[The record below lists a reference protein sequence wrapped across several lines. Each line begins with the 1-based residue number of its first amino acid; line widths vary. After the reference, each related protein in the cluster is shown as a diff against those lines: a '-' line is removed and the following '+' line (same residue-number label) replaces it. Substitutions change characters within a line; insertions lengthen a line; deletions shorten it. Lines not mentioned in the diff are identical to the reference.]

1 MTGMLSLLLFAG
13 FATAVSAADGRDLD
27 SLQRVVDSLREI
39 AEERMYE
46 NDDAEYDTLLQ
57 IEQKYGG
64 GAIKITHSPDDIVQ
78 MGGDVTVD
86 ATTSVSG
93 DAVALGG
100 NMTVHGIVKGDAV
113 AIGGSLYLE
122 PGSRVEGDAVSIGGR
137 VRKSETASVGG
148 EIVSIGPGMG
158 AMLPWIKDTERSMS
172 QRIGGVI
179 RSSFIGYLLI
189 FFLILIFVDLFGGA
203 TDRACTYVAS
213 DVVKAGLAGFL
224 TLLLTPVII
233 GVLAVTVIGL
243 PVIPL
248 YLLAL
253 VVVFFWGMV
262 VVSLEAGRVWGTRV
276 LPSVSHGRWLALLGA
291 VLLTLPKYAGK
302 LLAAIGGPL
311 HIVGWSLSVVGS
323 VILFVAICVGIG
335 SLVMSRLG
343 RRSMDWNDLD
353 SGAIDPVDPV
363 DPDEPGD
370 RSGVPATS

>member
-1 MTGMLSLLLFAG
+1 MMGILSILLFAG
-13 FATAVSAADGRDLD
+13 PLTTVSAADGPDLD

-39 AEERMYE
+39 AEERIYE
-46 NDDAEYDTLLQ
+46 NDDAEYDTLIQ
-57 IEQKYGG
+57 FEQKAHGG
-64 GAIKITHSPDDIVQ
+64 TIKITHSPDDIVQ
-78 MGGDVTVD
+78 MGGDVIVD
-86 ATTSVSG
+86 ATTRVRG

-100 NMTVHGIVKGDAV
+100 NMTVHGIVEGDAV

-122 PGSRVEGDAVSIGGR
+122 PGSHVKGDAVSIGGR
-137 VRKSETASVGG
+137 VKKSESASVGG

-158 AMLPWIKDTERSMS
+158 SILPWIYDTERTMAE
-172 QRIGGVI
+172 RIGSVI

-203 TDRACTYVAS
+203 TDRACTYVAG
-213 DVVKAGLAGFL
+213 DVVKSGLVGFL
-224 TLLLTPVII
+224 ILLLTPVII

-248 YLLAL
+248 YLLGL

-262 VVSLEAGRVWGTRV
+262 AVSLEAGRVWGTRI
-276 LPSVSHGRWLALLGA
+276 LPNLSHARWLALLGA

-323 VILFVAICVGIG
+323 VILFVAICVGMG
-335 SLVMSRLG
+335 SLVMSKLG
-343 RRSMDWNDLD
+343 RRSMEWTDRDE
-353 SGAIDPVDPV
+353 SAIDPV
-363 DPDEPGD
+363 DPDEPDQG
-370 RSGVPATS
+370 SGLPAAD